1 MAKFKEFLKEW
12 ISLFSSV
19 IAYQDSIYGYPQSRW
34 LMLGMLLLGFGFW
47 IGVFT
52 LFFSV
57 K

>member
-1 MAKFKEFLKEW
+1 MPKFKEFLKDW

-19 IAYQDSIYGYPQSRW
+19 IAYQDSVYGYPQSRL

-47 IGVFT
+47 LGVFG
-52 LFFSV
+52 LFSL